1 MASLEEESDKR
12 YAIPASPSPRVSR
25 SIPAKSEIRS
35 CGWLAQVDEY
45 GGSIFHFRPH
55 SNGAQDMKALVQE
68 VITLFDNGPQVAH
81 PETPRVA
88 A

>member
-1 MASLEEESDKR
+1 VLALLADDKLE
-12 YAIPASPSPRVSR
+12 
-25 SIPAKSEIRS
+25 PAKSEIRS

-55 SNGAQDMKALVQE
+55 SNGAEDMKALVE
-68 VITLFDNGPQVAH
+68 EAIALFDNGQTAH
-81 PETPRVA
+81 PEMPRIA